1 MLAQFVQRVSVER
14 CDGGVCPS
22 PVAQPAEDTSMQEQ
36 DDSQGTPPEERER
49 EYGESGEYAGQG
61 ELNEGY
67 SQGQDMAEDQWSGE
81 RYHQQAE
88 RVDHDMLD
96 QDEPRAG
103 DTSDVDQMVGGM
115 TGVQQPSDVVSSQS
129 RRHDDS
135 DVMTDLSDEK
145 DQAQLTDDW
154 PA

>member
-14 CDGGVCPS
+14 CDGGVCAS

-115 TGVQQPSDVVSSQS
+115 TGVQQPSDVMSDLLEDQDQETQP
-129 RRHDDS
+129 DDC
-135 DVMTDLSDEK
+135 
-145 DQAQLTDDW
+145 QG
-154 PA
+154 

>member
-14 CDGGVCPS
+14 CDGGECPS
-22 PVAQPAEDTSMQEQ
+22 TVTQPAEDTSMQEQ

-49 EYGESGEYAGQG
+49 EHGARGEYAGQG
-61 ELNEGY
+61 EVNEGY

-88 RVDHDMLD
+88 RVDLDMLD

-115 TGVQQPSDVVSSQS
+115 TGVQQPSDVVSGQS
-129 RRHDDS
+129 GRPDHS
-135 DVMTDLSDEK
+135 DVMSDLSEDE
-145 DQAQLTDDW
+145 DQETLSDDW
-154 PA
+154 QG

>member
-14 CDGGVCPS
+14 RDDGVCPS

-49 EYGESGEYAGQG
+49 EFGESGEYAGQG

-67 SQGQDMAEDQWSGE
+67 GQGQDMAEDQWSGE

-115 TGVQQPSDVVSSQS
+115 TGVQQPSDVMSDLLEDEDQETQS
-129 RRHDDS
+129 DD
-135 DVMTDLSDEK
+135 
-145 DQAQLTDDW
+145 
-154 PA
+154 

>member
-67 SQGQDMAEDQWSGE
+67 SQGQNMAEDQGSGE
-81 RYHQQAE
+81 GSHQQGE
-88 RVDHDMLD
+88 RGRPHTLD
-96 QDEPRAG
+96 RDEPPAG
-103 DTSDVDQMVGGM
+103 S
-115 TGVQQPSDVVSSQS
+115 PST
-129 RRHDDS
+129 
-135 DVMTDLSDEK
+135 M
-145 DQAQLTDDW
+145 
-154 PA
+154 